1 MGALPTYFIKSSVEP
16 DSSALHQS
24 IHRLADKAYRHAH
37 WGHVYPFLLFLVII
51 FYCSSYR
58 LGSPSDALF
67 HIHSRHSYIYL
78 TSIPSARALALL
90 HCQRYSPVPP
100 RIRSYR
106 AMMPHSGMCWKGF
119 ARCSWQKGSLPTVQI
134 SVSCEKT
141 KAGVRQHNHPV
152 SFFHPTTLSRQRK
165 VCVGA

>member
-1 MGALPTYFIKSSVEP
+1 M
-16 DSSALHQS
+16 
-24 IHRLADKAYRHAH
+24 
-37 WGHVYPFLLFLVII
+37 
-51 FYCSSYR
+51 
-58 LGSPSDALF
+58 
-67 HIHSRHSYIYL
+67 
-78 TSIPSARALALL
+78 PSARALALL